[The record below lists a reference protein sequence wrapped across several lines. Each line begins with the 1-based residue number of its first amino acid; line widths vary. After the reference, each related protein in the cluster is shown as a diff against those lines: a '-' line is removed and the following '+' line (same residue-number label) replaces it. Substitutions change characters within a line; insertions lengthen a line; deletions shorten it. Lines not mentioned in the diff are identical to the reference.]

1 MVMPVN
7 RIDAYS
13 KFYVRIDM
21 CYDTHCRTVEVPWV
35 RELELSWKMADIA
48 ILDDPSG
55 RWKPGLYV
63 RYDQRQWPAG
73 AERRAANQQ
82 QWRLAMTFEDVCRL
96 LVTANHIDVV
106 VTSQHTK
113 TYDDSWLVF
122 KNAQDAADKT
132 IRPSEWD
139 VWVAVLQEAEAN
151 TKIVTKDDKAMTDG
165 IFQVSDGPDR
175 TIRDWAP
182 SPGGFAIVGPDG
194 KAAIAKV
201 DTEVIIGDGSAAN
214 PFTIALATDNKPG
227 IAELNLGTDLPADAT
242 NCTDALTACGL
253 IEILENKPNELSDA
267 VAKAITVDPDV
278 ISGSGTVADPY
289 SVVLATDTMPGIVE
303 LNLGTDLPAD
313 ATNCTDALT
322 ACGLIEILKAK
333 PNDLSDAVSEAIT
346 VDTDVI
352 SGSGTVADPYSVVLA
367 TDTMP
372 GIVELATGNDY
383 PDATNDVDATTPAY
397 VHAAMQALVNGTVA
411 NHAPIAQAAADRLVE
426 DAADPKIALMVGANT
441 GNSLSLRTLRSLGNR
456 HLGHV
461 VIGVV

>member
-1 MVMPVN
+1 
-7 RIDAYS
+7 
-13 KFYVRIDM
+13 
-21 CYDTHCRTVEVPWV
+21 
-35 RELELSWKMADIA
+35 MADIA

-63 RYDQRQWPAG
+63 RYDQRQWPNG
-73 AERRAANQQ
+73 SERRAANQQ

-139 VWVAVLQEAEAN
+139 VWVAVLQEAEAD
-151 TKIVTKDDKAMTDG
+151 TKKVTKEDKAMTDG

-182 SPGGFAIVGPDG
+182 SPGGFAMVGPDG

-214 PFTIALATDNKPG
+214 PFTIQRATDTKPG

-242 NCTDALTACGL
+242 SCDDALTACGL
-253 IEILENKPNELSDA
+253 IKILENKPNELSDA
-267 VAKAITVDPDV
+267 
-278 ISGSGTVADPY
+278 
-289 SVVLATDTMPGIVE
+289 
-303 LNLGTDLPAD
+303 
-313 ATNCTDALT
+313 
-322 ACGLIEILKAK
+322 
-333 PNDLSDAVSEAIT
+333 LSKAIT

-397 VHAAMQALVNGTVA
+397 VHAAVQAVVNGTVA

-426 DAADPKIALMVGANT
+426 DAADPKIALVVGANT